1 MYKKIRLRTYEI
13 LEVARPNDTASR
25 VVDIFLMSLIL
36 INVSFIVADTFELP
50 PLAVKISNIVEI
62 VSVVIFSL
70 EYILRVWSADHAY
83 PELPPLL
90 SSLRFMVSFAAIIDL
105 VSLLPSYISVIS
117 ANFMVLRML
126 RVLRLLRAFKLNR
139 YTHALRDIG
148 EVFRK
153 KASQLIS
160 SMLVVAFLILIS
172 AVLMYDAE
180 HEVQPEVFENA
191 FSGLWWA
198 IVTVTTV
205 GYGDMRPITPVG
217 RVMGGVIALLGIA
230 LVAVPTGIITA
241 GFSEQISRK
250 NDEKRSAENAEKH
263 ADDNEPKDEKSFCPY
278 CGHKLD

>member
-1 MYKKIRLRTYEI
+1 MYKKIKLRTYEI
-13 LEVARPNDTASR
+13 LEVARPNDVASR

-36 INVSFIVADTFELP
+36 INVSLIIADTFELP
-50 PLAVKISNIVEI
+50 VLAVKIGNTIEI
-62 VSVVIFSL
+62 VSVVIFSV
-70 EYILRVWSADHAY
+70 EYLLRIWSADLKY
-83 PELPPLL
+83 PNLPPVLAR
-90 SSLRFMVSFAAIIDL
+90 LRFMVTFTAIVDL

-139 YTHALRDIG
+139 YTHALRDIAD
-148 EVFRK
+148 VFKK

-160 SMLVVAFLILIS
+160 SMLVVAFLMLIS

-180 HEVQPEVFENA
+180 HEAQPEVFENA

-205 GYGDMRPITPVG
+205 GYGDVHPITVIG
-217 RVMGGVIALLGIA
+217 RVMGSIIAILGIA
-230 LVAVPTGIITA
+230 LIAVPTGIITA
-241 GFSEQISRK
+241 GFSEQITHK
-250 NDEKRSAENAEKH
+250 NAEKE
-263 ADDNEPKDEKSFCPY
+263 AAEKASDDEKSYCPY